1 MPGSQTNW
9 TSNSSCL
16 LVDAGNRNVREVANT
31 RGKEPLSRRLRPVQ
45 VSARLRQ
52 RAPEP
57 PTFSG
62 DALASGFWFYKK
74 GCQGKKFPRELEAA
88 KSFGIQPPCRCA
100 GASRRSSARVVW
112 LKDSEMF
119 RCQGHRFPNLLS
131 LLLGKVFAERPGAVK
146 GAPFRRGRS
155 EPLTARTVLRR
166 FTKRERR
173 SSNSIR
179 FLKRNKRNGCM
190 CMWQP

>member
-1 MPGSQTNW
+1 MANW

-119 RCQGHRFPNLLS
+119 RCQGHRFPNPPFPLIRKGFCRTARS
-131 LLLGKVFAERPGAVK
+131 GPGRAVS
-146 GAPFRRGRS
+146 ARRS
-155 EPLTARTVLRR
+155 EPWTARTVLRR

>member
-1 MPGSQTNW
+1 MGVVAPFWASQA
-9 TSNSSCL
+9 SRAQL
-16 LVDAGNRNVREVANT
+16 QRE
-31 RGKEPLSRRLRPVQ
+31 P
-45 VSARLRQ
+45 VSASIGHFANICRSAVNQKAEKFLSEIRL
-52 RAPEP
+52 APQVGLEP
-57 PTFSG
+57 TT
-62 DALASGFWFYKK
+62 LRFYKK

-119 RCQGHRFPNLLS
+119 RCQGHRFPNPPFPLIRNGFCRTARS
-131 LLLGKVFAERPGAVK
+131 GQGRAVS
-146 GAPFRRGRS
+146 ARRS